1 MAHPAFALSL
11 PVRAWRVDLAPDRM
25 RWTCSA
31 VGCPGAERGRRRA
44 AQVAL
49 GHLGQHAAAEPL
61 PGYLRTCRCHAHGC
75 RWHPRHRGCQGPVAL
90 TVFRSRGGVTWQL
103 ADACSACALA
113 IPHAAQLPQCP
124 PPLPEHHRPG
134 PARQTPTAPS
144 GTGGLRPLLTYL
156 DAALLPRTTAR
167 TRLVA
172 LLSLL
177 RADRDGT
184 IHLPHGLLRGWQ
196 LADGIGD
203 HLAELT
209 EQRWLL
215 QTDPDGSSTGLRR
228 LAVADGTGIAVL
240 RTTSR
245 RMRRHLLDQAGQLQ
259 CLPPEEHLAALRR
272 TPAPSP
278 APVAARTG
286 PTPNKTP

>member
-1 MAHPAFALSL
+1 MAL
-11 PVRAWRVDLAPDRM
+11 PVPAPSPTAPLRAWRVDLDPAHTWWSCTAPRC
-25 RWTCSA
+25 T
-31 VGCPGAERGRRRA
+31 GAERARGRRA
-44 AQVAL
+44 TVVAL
-49 GHLGQHAAAEPL
+49 GHLAAHAAAEPL
-61 PGYLRTCRCHAHGC
+61 PAHLRTCRCHAHGC
-75 RWHPRHRGCQGPVAL
+75 RWHPRHRGCQGPVTL

-103 ADACSACALA
+103 ADTCSACAMA
-113 IPHAAQLPQCP
+113 IPHAAQLPQHP
-124 PPLPEHHRPG
+124 PTLPTHHRPG
-134 PARQTPTAPS
+134 PARQTPTTPS

-172 LLSLL
+172 LLCLL

-184 IHLPHGLLRGWQ
+184 VRLPHGLLRGWR
-196 LADGIGD
+196 LADSIGD

-209 EQRWLL
+209 EQRWLR
-215 QTDPDGSSTGLRR
+215 QADPGASSTGPHG

-245 RMRRHLLDQAGQLQ
+245 RMRRHLLDQAGRLQ
-259 CLPPEEHLAALRR
+259 CLPPEERLAALRR
-272 TPAPSP
+272 TPS
-278 APVAARTG
+278 PVAARTG